1 MSPDTE
7 KKVITITL
15 IKNWLKTIDLQ
26 DMMGYSKKSSQELRK
41 YLKIN
46 RAPFPPE
53 LTTRKSSPLLS
64 KKFLPPVKIL
74 PMILVQNPNYPLSHW
89 LLFHPQS
96 LPIFYWMRMILKV
109 PDYHYKAQM
118 TPPWKRRNKCC
129 H

>member
-96 LPIFYWMRMILKV
+96 LPNILLDEDDSES
-109 PDYHYKAQM
+109 PRLSLQSTDD
-118 TPPWKRRNKCC
+118 PPLEKKK
-129 H
+129 